1 MNPFSPLILA
11 VVLVGL
17 NAFFVAAE
25 FAIIRV
31 RPTRIDELAEQGKAS
46 AKAVQTI
53 LTHLDTFLS
62 ATQLGTTMTG
72 LCLGIVGEPAMH
84 RFLSPLFNLTHLGVN
99 PQLSDSIS
107 LVVAFGLV
115 TFFQVVFGE
124 LLPKWAVIEHTE
136 RAAFFVA
143 YPMNFFARLFAP
155 FVWLL
160 ENSARVLAQIV
171 GLHPDKFGT
180 HETAHSE
187 DEIMAIVEAAEKS
200 GTIGRSEAEIVDNVF
215 EFAHTQVRDIMV
227 PRVDIVY
234 LSSERSIGKNIELAL
249 NSPFTRYPL
258 CEGDVDTVIGMVHI
272 KELLSIAGEP
282 ETDLRKIMRPI
293 RVVPE
298 TKQIDELLRELQK
311 NRSHQA
317 IVLDEYGGTAGL
329 VTLEDILEEL
339 VGEIQDEYD
348 RPAPIE
354 TVGEHEWLFASTV
367 PVQDVEHQLNLSLGE
382 NIEFDTIGG
391 LALHSLHLAPR
402 TGAQA
407 RLDGWDISVAEV
419 DGNRITR
426 LRFVR
431 HAAEYDPEET
441 SGQSD
446 HNSSHTTVQ

>member
-1 MNPFSPLILA
+1 MNRFSPLILA
-11 VVLVGL
+11 VVLVAL

-25 FAIIRV
+25 FAVIRV
-31 RPTRIDELAEQGKAS
+31 RPTRIDELADQGKAS
-46 AKAVQTI
+46 AKAVKSI
-53 LTHLDTFLS
+53 LAHLDTFLS
-62 ATQLGTTMTG
+62 ATQLGVTMTG

-84 RFLSPLFNLTHLGVN
+84 RFLSPLFDLTRLGVR
-99 PQLSDSIS
+99 SSIS
-107 LVVAFGLV
+107 ETISLIVAFAVV

-136 RAAFFVA
+136 KAAFFVA

-160 ENSARVLAQIV
+160 EMSARSLAKLF
-171 GLHPDKFGT
+171 GLNPDKFGT

-215 EFAHTQVRDIMV
+215 EFAHTQARDIMV

-234 LSSERSIGKNIELAL
+234 LSSEWSIGKNIELAL
-249 NSPFTRYPL
+249 DSPFTRYPL
-258 CEGDVDTVIGMVHI
+258 CEGDVDTVVGMIHI
-272 KELLSIAGEP
+272 KDLLSIAGEP
-282 ETDLRKIMRPI
+282 EMRLQQIMRPI
-293 RVVPE
+293 QAVPE
-298 TKQIDELLRELQK
+298 TKQIDEMLRELQK

-354 TVGEHEWLFASTV
+354 TISDTQWLVSSTV
-367 PVQDVEHQLNLSLGE
+367 PVADVEQELKLSFGD

-391 LALHSLHLAPR
+391 YALHALHLAPR

-407 RLDGWDISVAEV
+407 RLDGWDISVEEV
-419 DGNRITR
+419 DGNRIRR
-426 LRFVR
+426 LRFVL
-431 HAAEYDPEET
+431 HPAE
-441 SGQSD
+441 SD
-446 HNSSHTTVQ
+446 IEDKPKADAQTVES